1 MTTPISRLTLG
12 TVQFGLPY
20 GVANR
25 SGQPSLDVARAILQT
40 AFEGGVTTLDTAAA
54 YGTSEEILGRLLTDL
69 ELRDQVCV
77 VTKVPAL
84 EAAVSINPESAE
96 GFIRQSIDQSCRRLG
111 FEALPL
117 VLFHQESDAVHLPV
131 LHELKREGKIAALG
145 VSCDHDGDATAKL
158 VATQT
163 LNAVQIPVNLLDRRH
178 LQSEL
183 RNAAADRNVAL
194 FPRSAYLQGLLTM
207 DDAALPPW
215 LSAIRPARKQLEV
228 VAEQAGLSLPD
239 MAFRWLLGV
248 NGLTSIVVG
257 VETVEQMADNLALW
271 RQGPLPVDLQ
281 AELDGLEWELPF
293 EAISPRCWPALDAA
307 WRAGNPEQTPVAS

>member
-1 MTTPISRLTLG
+1 MTIPISRLTLG

-25 SGQPSLDVARAILQT
+25 SGQPPFDVARAIVRM
-40 AFEGGVTTLDTAAA
+40 AFEGGITTLDTAAA
-54 YGTSEEILGRLLTDL
+54 YGTSEEILGRLLADL
-69 ELRDQVCV
+69 GLREQLCV
-77 VTKVPAL
+77 VTKIPAL
-84 EAAVSINPESAE
+84 PKSTDNAE
-96 GFIRQSIDQSCRRLG
+96 RVIRQSVEQSCHRLG
-111 FEALPL
+111 LETLPF

-131 LHELKREGKIAALG
+131 LHELKREGKIAAIG

-158 VATQT
+158 VATET

-183 RNAAADRNVAL
+183 RSAAAAHKVAL
-194 FPRSAYLQGLLTM
+194 FARSAYLQGLLTM

-215 LSAIRPARKQLEV
+215 LAAIRPARKQLEEL
-228 VAEQAGLSLPD
+228 AGQAGLPLPD
-239 MAFRWLLGV
+239 LAFRWLLGV

-293 EAISPRCWPALDAA
+293 EAISPRCWPALEAA

>member
-25 SGQPSLDVARAILQT
+25 SGQPSFEIARDIVRS
-40 AFEGGVTTLDTAAA
+40 AFEGGITTLDTAAA
-54 YGTSEEILGRLLTDL
+54 YGASEEVLGRLLADL
-69 ELRDQVCV
+69 GLRDQVCV
-77 VTKVPAL
+77 VTKVPAMN
-84 EAAVSINPESAE
+84 AAASTNPESAE
-96 GFIRQSIDQSCRRLG
+96 RFIRQSIEQSCRRLG
-111 FEALPL
+111 LETLPL
-117 VLFHQESDAVHLPV
+117 VLFHQEPDAVHLPV
-131 LHELKREGKIAALG
+131 LQQLQREGKIAEIG

-183 RNAAADRNVAL
+183 RNAAAARNVTIFA
-194 FPRSAYLQGLLTM
+194 RSAYLQGLLTM
-207 DDAALPPW
+207 DDEGLPPW
-215 LSAIRPARKQLEV
+215 LVSIRPARTQLEDL
-228 VAEQAGLSLPD
+228 ANQAGLSLPD

-248 NGLTSIVVG
+248 DGLTSIVVG
-257 VETVEQMADNLALW
+257 VETVEQMAENLELW

-293 EAISPRCWPALDAA
+293 EAISPRCWPALEAA
-307 WRAGNPEQTPVAS
+307 WKAGNSSTTFVAS